1 MAYIISD
8 LGRLLLPVSVV
19 LDVPPLDLQGVG
31 GRARP
36 TEGTSHLYILPALR
50 RDVVR
55 YLCEESCNRKKER
68 DKGLEK
74 IVIGELRDN
83 ISEREKL

>member
-1 MAYIISD
+1 MYLFPLAAYIICD
-8 LGRLLLPVSVV
+8 LRRLLFPVSPV

-50 RDVVR
+50 GDVMWQ
-55 YLCEESCNRKKER
+55 LCK
-68 DKGLEK
+68 
-74 IVIGELRDN
+74 
-83 ISEREKL
+83 